1 MTIIQLKNITKFFGK
16 QCVIP
21 QLNLDIEKGEFITLL
36 GPSGCGKTT
45 LLRIIAGFEDPT
57 QGAVMLDGEDITQL
71 PPYQRNVNTV
81 FQNYALFPHLNVF
94 ENVAFGL
101 RQKKVQGNALSIE
114 VEKALETVQ
123 MTGFANRKP
132 KELSGGQQ
140 QRIAL
145 ARAIVNKPKVLLLDE
160 PLAALDLKL
169 RKQMQVELKTLHHQL
184 GITFVFVTHDQEEA
198 LTMSDRIAVIN
209 KGVVEQLDI
218 PQQVYN
224 FPATKFVADFI
235 GDNNTLR
242 GTCTG
247 QHFQFKESI
256 IPLAKGLNRQGEAF
270 LFIRPEHIT
279 IHKSQPEGSFGLP
292 AVIHEKIFLGNQWK
306 IQCAFPSGEKI
317 DVVIKPDQ
325 LADYEGVKKIYLSWN
340 PNEATVAFE

>member
-1 MTIIQLKNITKFFGK
+1 MPIIQLKNITKFFGK

-21 QLNLDIEKGEFITLL
+21 SLNLDIEKGEFITLL

-45 LLRIIAGFEDPT
+45 LLRIIAGFEAPT
-57 QGAVMLDGEDITQL
+57 NGTVLLDGEDITAL

-81 FQNYALFPHLNVF
+81 FQNYALFPHLNVL

-101 RQKKVQGNALSIE
+101 KQKKVPASNIAVE

-123 MTGFANRKP
+123 MTGFAHRKP

-209 KGVVEQLDI
+209 KGVVEQLDT
-218 PQQVYN
+218 PQNVYN
-224 FPATKFVADFI
+224 YPATKFAADFI

-242 GTCTG
+242 GNCDG
-247 QHFQFKESI
+247 ERFQLKDSSV
-256 IPLAKGLNRQGEAF
+256 PLSGKVRSQGNAY
-270 LFIRPEHIT
+270 LFIRPEHIV
-279 IHKSQPEGSFGLP
+279 IHQHQPEAAFGLP
-292 AVIHEKIFLGNQWK
+292 AIIQEKIFLGNQWK
-306 IQCAFPSGEKI
+306 IQCVLQSGEKME
-317 DVVIKPDQ
+317 VVIKPDQ
-325 LADYEGVKKIYLSWN
+325 LAAYEGAKKIYLNWD
-340 PNEATVAFE
+340 PNMATVAFE